1 MGRVIH
7 LVASGEPAWAGAV
20 LKVPRRCM
28 GRLRGFGSIRSCA
41 FFYGELP
48 TPELSMKDNYQVGY
62 KKSPKDYQFKPKH
75 LQDQRAGGQ
84 RKEKRPDV
92 AGMIEK
98 SVQVKRGGKTITMH
112 PFEAEVT
119 SLGNRALKGEPRA
132 AKLFLKHCEAA
143 GLLDPQSSEQTHG
156 VFEVPNGVNPG
167 IVRVLLE
174 TYGLPSWNR
183 DVYAALDAEYE

>member
-1 MGRVIH
+1 
-7 LVASGEPAWAGAV
+7 
-20 LKVPRRCM
+20 
-28 GRLRGFGSIRSCA
+28 
-41 FFYGELP
+41 
-48 TPELSMKDNYQVGY
+48 MKDNYQVGY
-62 KKSPKDYQFKPKH
+62 KKPPKDYQFKPKH

-84 RKEKRPDV
+84 RKEKTPDV

-156 VFEVPNGVNPG
+156 VFLVPKDVNPG

-174 TYGLPSWNR
+174 TYGLPPWNR
-183 DVYAALDAEYE
+183 DVYAALDAEHERDQARIEELYIQHMKDLENE